1 MGESRTVWNKSAIQG
16 IGSRLTPNRRFKL
29 DKRSQYF
36 ISAHDETLSV
46 VAVCVSNPD
55 CSPLTIHR

>member
-36 ISAHDETLSV
+36 IRTHNETLC
-46 VAVCVSNPD
+46 VAAMCISNPD
-55 CSPLTIHR
+55 CAPIRIHC